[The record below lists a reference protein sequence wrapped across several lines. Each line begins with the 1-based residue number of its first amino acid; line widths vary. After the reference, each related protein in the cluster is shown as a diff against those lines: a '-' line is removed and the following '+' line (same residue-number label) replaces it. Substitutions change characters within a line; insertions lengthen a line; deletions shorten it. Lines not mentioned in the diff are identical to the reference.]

1 MRLARLFLPLLLF
14 SCFFAN
20 AQVSNV
26 EYGRN
31 RVQYKKIN
39 WTYYQTRNFNTYYYE
54 GGNQLAKFTA
64 QVAEEELN
72 NIEEFIEYGL
82 QRRANIA
89 IYNSFTDYRQS
100 NIGLGIDWQN
110 TGGVTKLVNNKI
122 ILFYDGNLNHLR
134 ISIRQGI
141 AKVLVENL
149 LFGDD
154 LGEFAG
160 NQALLDLPKWLTDG
174 YISYVG
180 EEWSPALDDKLKS
193 ALLSGKYKT
202 FYQFAFRDPIF
213 SGHAFWKFIA
223 DQYKKE
229 SVTYFLYLSR
239 IYKSLNTA
247 SLKVTKKRFKDLLKE
262 FMEKESDKYLS
273 DLKGR
278 RNQPRGNV
286 VAIETVKARQDFY
299 RFQANPIARNNTYA
313 MVEYKKGIYKVIF
326 EDLSEK
332 RKILLKAGILNYQ
345 DELNPH
351 YPLLAWDS
359 KGSRLSVIYNEEGK
373 IKLFVYDA
381 VSRYKAVKQVVEDFQ
396 IIQDAKFML
405 DNNTLVLSAVKN
417 GQSDIFVYKIAE
429 QTVEQITND
438 VYDDLDA
445 SFVAFPNKTGI
456 IFSSNR
462 PTAKAVRADTAI
474 ASRNSFNV
482 FLVDNWTKSEFRQ
495 ITQLTNQK
503 YGQARF
509 PLQYNVNHFTFVS
522 DANGIGNRYAGFFS
536 TKKEGLDTIYKVGD
550 EYLRNPPSKELDS
563 TLRAFK
569 KSVPD
574 SIGYISI
581 SNDSTYVFPL
591 TNYESSLQESRGAG
605 DNNLV
610 SEVRQEGDMKFLY
623 KLKVNDA
630 VLLRRN
636 INARPTVY
644 IKKLMDDERKLQNI
658 ILQQKTIQE
667 KKSEDNRKVSLFQ
680 TEFAEENQ
688 SSAVKPID
696 DEAIASARVD
706 YLKNAKQFD
715 YKLKFGSDYLVSGF
729 NNSVLVNRFQPFA
742 GGAGPIYLSNA
753 NNLNGIL
760 RMGISDL
767 MEDKKFIGGF
777 RLATNLKDNDYLAS
791 YQNLK
796 RRYDWGLT
804 YYRSNQQYFP
814 IYPATDIKSQLDN
827 KLSSN
832 LYQLNVSYPLN
843 EVKSIRAMLGYR
855 TDRVTILSDG
865 NYYPSLTMSDT
876 VLKYALVKLEYVH
889 DNTLNPTLNIWNG
902 LRYKIYGD
910 VNTRMVSADKTGKYM
925 INLGTDLRYYYPI
938 YRNFIWAFRA
948 AADFSWGTQ
957 KLIYYLG
964 GVEGWLNPKF
974 NQNIRP
980 DPDLD
985 YAFQTLA
992 LNLRGHRQ
1000 NIANGNNNIVFNSE
1014 FRFPIFTT
1022 LLNRPIN
1029 NAFLRN
1035 LQLLQFVDLG
1045 TAWNG
1050 KFDNIQRPINVYGDG
1065 TNVQVNIKTGGIGPF
1080 VGGYGFGARSTLLG
1094 YFLRVDAGWPMG
1106 NLFSGRPYWYF
1117 ALGLDF

>member
-1 MRLARLFLPLLLF
+1 MRRLGLF
-14 SCFFAN
+14 ISSLIFSALFTN
-20 AQVSNV
+20 AQVSTV

-31 RVQYKKIN
+31 RVQYKQLK
-39 WTYYQTRNFNTYYYE
+39 WTYYQTRNFNTYYNE

-64 QVAEEELN
+64 QVAEEELTE
-72 NIEEFIEYGL
+72 IEEFIEYGL
-82 QRRANIA
+82 QRRANIV
-89 IYNSFTDYRQS
+89 IYNSFTDYKQS

-122 ILFYDGNLNHLR
+122 ILYYDGNLNHLKT
-134 ISIRQGI
+134 SIRQGI

-154 LGEFAG
+154 LGEFAS

-174 YISYVG
+174 YVSYVG
-180 EEWSPALDDKLKS
+180 EEWSPAMDDKLKS
-193 ALLSGKYKT
+193 AMLSGKYKT
-202 FYQFAFRDPIF
+202 FYQFAFKDPVF
-213 SGHAFWKFIA
+213 AGHAFWKFLA
-223 DQYKKE
+223 DHYKKE

-247 SLKVTKKRFKDLLKE
+247 SIKIAKKRFKDLLKE
-262 FMEKESDKYLS
+262 FMQSESDKYLA
-273 DLKGR
+273 DLRGR

-286 VAIETVKARQDFY
+286 VAIETVKPKVDYY

-332 RKILLKAGILNYQ
+332 RKILLKAGILNNQ
-345 DELNPH
+345 DELNPN

-359 KGSRLSVIYNEEGK
+359 KGSRLLVLYTEEGK
-373 IKLFVYDA
+373 IKMFIYDA
-381 VSRYKAVKQVVEDFQ
+381 VSRYKAIKQVLDGFQ
-396 IIQDAKFML
+396 MIQDAKFML
-405 DNNTLVLSAVKN
+405 DNNTLILSAVKN
-417 GQSDIFVYKIAE
+417 GQSDIFVYKIDE
-429 QTVEQITND
+429 QKVDQITND
-438 VYDDLDA
+438 AYDDLDA

-462 PTAKAVRADTAI
+462 PTANATKADTVI
-474 ASRNSFNV
+474 ASRNHFNI
-482 FLVDNWTKSEFRQ
+482 FLVDNWTKSDFRQ

-536 TKKEGLDTIYKVGD
+536 TKRDGLDTVYKVGD
-550 EYLRNPPSKELDS
+550 EYLRNPVPKELDS
-563 TLRAFK
+563 TLKAFK
-569 KSVPD
+569 KSEPD

-581 SNDSTYVFPL
+581 SKDSTYVFPI
-591 TNYESSLQESRGAG
+591 TNYESGLQESRGAG

-623 KLKVNDA
+623 KLKVNDVA
-630 VLLRRN
+630 LMRRN
-636 INARPTVY
+636 VNARPTAY
-644 IKKLMDDERKLQNI
+644 IKKLMEDERKLQNQAI
-658 ILQQKTIQE
+658 QIQQTLNQPSVE
-667 KKSEDNRKVSLFQ
+667 KKKISLFQ
-680 TEFAEENQ
+680 TEFAEE
-688 SSAVKPID
+688 SKDSLKPLL
-696 DEAIASARVD
+696 DEAATPSRID

-715 YKLKFGSDYLVSGF
+715 YKLKFGSDYVVSGF
-729 NNSVLVNRFQPFA
+729 NNSVLVNRFQPF
-742 GGAGPIYLSNA
+742 GGGSGPIYLSNS

-777 RLATNLKDNDYLAS
+777 RMATNLKDNDYLAS

-796 RRYDWGLT
+796 KRYDWGLT
-804 YYRSNQQYFP
+804 YYRSNQQYYP
-814 IYPATDIKSQLDN
+814 IFRPDDIKSQLNN
-827 KLSSN
+827 KLASN

-843 EVKSIRAMLGYR
+843 EVKSIRAMIGFR
-855 TDRVTILSDG
+855 TDRVTVLSDG

-910 VNTRMVSADKTGKYM
+910 VNSRVVSSNQTGKYM
-925 INLGTDLRYYYPI
+925 INVGTDARYYYPI
-938 YRNFIWAFRA
+938 HRNFIWAVRA

-974 NQNIRP
+974 NPNISPAP
-980 DPDLD
+980 DVD
-985 YAFQTLA
+985 YAYQTLA
-992 LNLRGHRQ
+992 LNLRGHQQ
-1000 NIANGNNNIVFNSE
+1000 NIANGNNNIVLNSE

-1035 LQLLQFVDLG
+1035 LQLLQFTDLG

-1050 KFDNIQRPINVYGDG
+1050 KFDKVQRPTNVYGSG
-1065 TNVQVNIKTGGIGPF
+1065 TNVQVNVKTGGIGPF

-1106 NLFSGRPYWYF
+1106 TFFRGKPYWYF

>member
-1 MRLARLFLPLLLF
+1 
-14 SCFFAN
+14 
-20 AQVSNV
+20 
-26 EYGRN
+26 
-31 RVQYKKIN
+31 
-39 WTYYQTRNFNTYYYE
+39 
-54 GGNQLAKFTA
+54 
-64 QVAEEELN
+64 
-72 NIEEFIEYGL
+72 
-82 QRRANIA
+82 
-89 IYNSFTDYRQS
+89 
-100 NIGLGIDWQN
+100 
-110 TGGVTKLVNNKI
+110 
-122 ILFYDGNLNHLR
+122 
-134 ISIRQGI
+134 
-141 AKVLVENL
+141 
-149 LFGDD
+149 
-154 LGEFAG
+154 
-160 NQALLDLPKWLTDG
+160 
-174 YISYVG
+174 
-180 EEWSPALDDKLKS
+180 
-193 ALLSGKYKT
+193 
-202 FYQFAFRDPIF
+202 
-213 SGHAFWKFIA
+213 
-223 DQYKKE
+223 
-229 SVTYFLYLSR
+229 
-239 IYKSLNTA
+239 
-247 SLKVTKKRFKDLLKE
+247 
-262 FMEKESDKYLS
+262 
-273 DLKGR
+273 
-278 RNQPRGNV
+278 
-286 VAIETVKARQDFY
+286 
-299 RFQANPIARNNTYA
+299 
-313 MVEYKKGIYKVIF
+313 
-326 EDLSEK
+326 
-332 RKILLKAGILNYQ
+332 
-345 DELNPH
+345 
-351 YPLLAWDS
+351 
-359 KGSRLSVIYNEEGK
+359 
-373 IKLFVYDA
+373 
-381 VSRYKAVKQVVEDFQ
+381 
-396 IIQDAKFML
+396 
-405 DNNTLVLSAVKN
+405 
-417 GQSDIFVYKIAE
+417 
-429 QTVEQITND
+429 
-438 VYDDLDA
+438 
-445 SFVAFPNKTGI
+445 
-456 IFSSNR
+456 
-462 PTAKAVRADTAI
+462 
-474 ASRNSFNV
+474 
-482 FLVDNWTKSEFRQ
+482 
-495 ITQLTNQK
+495 
-503 YGQARF
+503 
-509 PLQYNVNHFTFVS
+509 
-522 DANGIGNRYAGFFS
+522 
-536 TKKEGLDTIYKVGD
+536 
-550 EYLRNPPSKELDS
+550 
-563 TLRAFK
+563 
-569 KSVPD
+569 
-574 SIGYISI
+574 
-581 SNDSTYVFPL
+581 
-591 TNYESSLQESRGAG
+591 
-605 DNNLV
+605 
-610 SEVRQEGDMKFLY
+610 
-623 KLKVNDA
+623 
-630 VLLRRN
+630 
-636 INARPTVY
+636 
-644 IKKLMDDERKLQNI
+644 
-658 ILQQKTIQE
+658 
-667 KKSEDNRKVSLFQ
+667 
-680 TEFAEENQ
+680 
-688 SSAVKPID
+688 
-696 DEAIASARVD
+696 
-706 YLKNAKQFD
+706 
-715 YKLKFGSDYLVSGF
+715 
-729 NNSVLVNRFQPFA
+729 
-742 GGAGPIYLSNA
+742 
-753 NNLNGIL
+753 
-760 RMGISDL
+760 MGISDL

-827 KLSSN
+827 KLASN